1 MAIVSK
7 CSARFVARGSRHREL
22 CVVLRQEVPSGG
34 SGLAGSRPSLIMVGV
49 RRWSG
54 RIAKLLLVALV
65 AVVGLMLLY
74 RFVDPP
80 TTPTLAWRAVKGEPI
95 DQRWVPI
102 EQISPRLVQAV
113 IASEDARFCEHW
125 GIDFAQLRAAIE
137 ETRDG
142 NPRGAST
149 ITMQVTKNVFLWL
162 ERSYLRKAIELPLAL
177 ILDLVMPKR
186 RIMEIYLNIAEWA
199 PGVYG
204 AEAPPSIISAVRQR
218 ASRRRRRHD
227 WPLPFPRRP
236 CATRV
241 RRGPATS
248 GFPSSSRHACG
259 GASIYRAWR
268 GEPFPIGPGM
278 VRFGSSRP
286 NAQPQEPTCRHARRA
301 RSPPSI
307 IVASATSSL
316 PC

>member
-1 MAIVSK
+1 
-7 CSARFVARGSRHREL
+7 
-22 CVVLRQEVPSGG
+22 VVLRQEVPSGG

-54 RIAKLLLVALV
+54 RIAKLVLVALV

-149 ITMQVTKNVFLWL
+149 ITMQVTKNLFLWL

-177 ILDLVMPKR
+177 ILDFVMPKR
-186 RIMEIYLNIAEWA
+186 RTMEIYLNIAEWA

-204 AEAPPSIISAVRQR
+204 AEAAAQHHFGRSAARLTSTEAARLAVTLPAPSLRDAGAPRARHQR
-218 ASRRRRRHD
+218 LSE
-227 WPLPFPRRP
+227 LI
-236 CATRV
+236 ATRV
-241 RRGPATS
+241 RRGVDTS
-248 GFPSSSRHACG
+248 C
-259 GASIYRAWR
+259 
-268 GEPFPIGPGM
+268 
-278 VRFGSSRP
+278 V
-286 NAQPQEPTCRHARRA
+286 AR
-301 RSPPSI
+301 
-307 IVASATSSL
+307 
-316 PC
+316 